1 MKTNIFVLLILF
13 VGSVTTSYGQAN
25 LKFNQTFSSMNA
37 VNINLDVESKD
48 NIVVKSIKGS
58 RIVIEMLIDISS
70 SNTRLLEFI
79 AEGGRYDLEKS
90 FNDETKT
97 LTLSAKKHKDIIT
110 IKGEE
115 INEQV
120 SYVIYVPE
128 TTERVNDTIAVL
140 NL

>member
-1 MKTNIFVLLILF
+1 MKMNICAVLLLF
-13 VGSVTTSYGQAN
+13 VFSFTNSYAQAN

-37 VNINLDVESKD
+37 ANINLDVANSS
-48 NIVVKSIKGS
+48 IVVKTIKGS

-70 SNTRLLEFI
+70 PNTRLLEFI

-90 FNDETKT
+90 FDDKTKT
-97 LTLSAKKHKDIIT
+97 LTLSAKKHKNIIT

-115 INEQV
+115 ISEQV

-128 TTERVNDTIAVL
+128 TTQRVNDTITVV